1 MAIVH
6 PFKGWLPKPEKAA
19 EISSVPYD
27 VINSEEARKMA
38 EGKPNSFLHVIRPE
52 IDLPAGTPFNADEVY
67 EKGAQNLR
75 TLLNSQNMLQ
85 DGKQSFYIYQL
96 ETSERKQTGVFACV
110 AVEDYDNDVIL
121 KHELTRPDKEDDR
134 TRHILTQSAH
144 AEPVMLTFRDSADI
158 TFQMNKTM
166 TTSPPVIEFQSDDG
180 VWHRIWKIT
189 STADLAEGFS
199 KISKLYVADGH
210 HRCKSASRV
219 AEELREKN
227 STYQG
232 EAEYEYFPAVLF
244 PIDQMEIMAYNRV
257 IKKVTDEQ
265 YQLLSGKLEL
275 KKGGSP
281 EPDKK
286 GEVSI
291 YYNGSWHKAQLPE
304 PADKDVVSNL
314 DVARL
319 QDGVLSPVFGIEN
332 PRTDKNIDFIGGI
345 RGTQELERLVDNG
358 VADLAFSMYP
368 TSIEELVNVSDEGEL
383 MPPKSTWFEPKL
395 RSGLII
401 HTF

>member
-6 PFKGWLPKPEKAA
+6 PFKGWLPIPEKAA

-27 VINSEEARKMA
+27 VINSEEAKKMA
-38 EGKPNSFLHVIRPE
+38 EGKSDSFLHVIRPE
-52 IDLPAGTPFNADEVY
+52 IDLPDGTPFYADEVY
-67 EKGAQNLR
+67 EKGAENLKK
-75 TLLNSQNMLQ
+75 LLKSDNMYQ
-85 DGKQSFYIYQL
+85 DEKQSFYIYQL
-96 ETSERKQTGVFACV
+96 ETSDRKQTGVFACV
-110 AVEDYDNDVIL
+110 SVEDYDNDVIL

-158 TFQMNKTM
+158 TFLMNKTM
-166 TTSPPVIEFQSDDG
+166 TTSAPAIEFQSEDG
-180 VWHRIWKIT
+180 VWHRIWKI
-189 STADLAEGFS
+189 SGTAELAEAFS
-199 KISKLYVADGH
+199 KIPKLYVADGH

-219 AEELREKN
+219 SEELREKN
-227 STYQG
+227 STYPG
-232 EAEYEYFPAVLF
+232 EAEYDYFPAVLF

-257 IKKVTDEQ
+257 IKKVTDKQIE
-265 YQLLSGKLEL
+265 LLTEKLNLTE
-275 KKGGSP
+275 GASP
-281 EPDKK
+281 EPEEK
-286 GEVSI
+286 GVVSI
-291 YYNGSWHKAQLPE
+291 FYKNTWYSAHLPE
-304 PADKDVVSNL
+304 PANDDVVSNL

-332 PRTDKNIDFIGGI
+332 PRTDKNINFIGGI
-345 RGTQELERLVDNG
+345 RGTKELERLVNDG
-358 VADLAFSMYP
+358 IADLAFSMYP
-368 TSIEELVNVSDEGEL
+368 TSIEELVDVSDEGEL

>member
-6 PFKGWLPKPEKAA
+6 PFKGWLPIPEKAA

-27 VINSEEARKMA
+27 VINSEEAKKMA
-38 EGKPNSFLHVIRPE
+38 EGKSDSFLHVIRPE
-52 IDLPAGTPFNADEVY
+52 IDLPDGTPFYADEVY
-67 EKGAQNLR
+67 EKGAENLKK
-75 TLLNSQNMLQ
+75 LLKSDNMYQ
-85 DGKQSFYIYQL
+85 DEKQSFYIYQL
-96 ETSERKQTGVFACV
+96 ETSDRKQTGVFACV
-110 AVEDYDNDVIL
+110 SVEDYDNDVIL

-158 TFQMNKTM
+158 TFLMNKTM
-166 TTSPPVIEFQSDDG
+166 TTSAPAIEFQSEDG
-180 VWHRIWKIT
+180 VWHRIWKI
-189 STADLAEGFS
+189 SGTAELAEAFS
-199 KISKLYVADGH
+199 KIPKLYVADGH

-219 AEELREKN
+219 SEELREKN
-227 STYQG
+227 STYSG
-232 EAEYEYFPAVLF
+232 EAEYDYFPAVLF

-257 IKKVTDEQ
+257 IKKVTDKQIE
-265 YQLLSGKLEL
+265 LLTEKLNLTE
-275 KKGGSP
+275 GASP
-281 EPDKK
+281 EPEEK
-286 GEVSI
+286 GVVSI
-291 YYNGSWHKAQLPE
+291 FYKNTWYSAHLPE
-304 PADKDVVSNL
+304 PANDDVVSNL

-332 PRTDKNIDFIGGI
+332 PRTDKNINFIGGI
-345 RGTQELERLVDNG
+345 RGTKELERLVNDG
-358 VADLAFSMYP
+358 IADLAFSMYP
-368 TSIEELVNVSDEGEL
+368 TSIEELVDVSDEGEL